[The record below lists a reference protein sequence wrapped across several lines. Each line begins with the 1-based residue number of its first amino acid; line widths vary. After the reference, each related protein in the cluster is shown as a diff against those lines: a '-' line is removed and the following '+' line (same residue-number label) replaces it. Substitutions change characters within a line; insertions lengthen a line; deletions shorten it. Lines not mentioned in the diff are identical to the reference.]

1 MGRVVS
7 RFVEEEEGT
16 SGMEDLVKKILQPN
30 LNREREVKWA
40 WPQCSR
46 SPGYSKKTNLQN
58 RRSWNKNKT
67 QRKTI
72 QWDYSRKSPDSK
84 GRNGYP
90 NTQEALRNLNRK
102 RAENLSLPN
111 HSKDVKDTKSE
122 TILEA
127 VKEGAG
133 EKTQWPGEIAL
144 WAREPKFKS

>member
-1 MGRVVS
+1 MPRKQTYRIKGAEIKTKHGEEL
-7 RFVEEEEGT
+7 FNGITVE
-16 SGMEDLVKKILQPN
+16 
-30 LNREREVKWA
+30 
-40 WPQCSR
+40 
-46 SPGYSKKTNLQN
+46 
-58 RRSWNKNKT
+58 
-67 QRKTI
+67 
-72 QWDYSRKSPDSK
+72 KSPDSK

-90 NTQEALRNLNRK
+90 NTQQALRNLNRK

-144 WAREPKFKS
+144 